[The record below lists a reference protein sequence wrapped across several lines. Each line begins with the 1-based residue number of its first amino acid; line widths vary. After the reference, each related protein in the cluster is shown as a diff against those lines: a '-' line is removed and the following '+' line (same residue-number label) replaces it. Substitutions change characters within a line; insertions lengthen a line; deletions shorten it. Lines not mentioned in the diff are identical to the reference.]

1 MATHSV
7 RGSHP
12 LTPHPTSPA
21 AAVRALTV
29 NIGRPAEDRLSLDFE
44 LCADL
49 EQLRFPEPRAPQRAD
64 GLWRHTCFE
73 AFIGQ
78 AEARAYWEYNF
89 SPSGAWAAYQFA
101 GYREAMSALLKGAA
115 PVIDVGVTADTL
127 SLSVIVDLAW
137 LARSVSYPLRLGAA
151 AVVEDKARVLSY
163 WALKHPA
170 DKPDFHHADGFVIL
184 LD

>member
-1 MATHSV
+1 MATQSA
-7 RGSHP
+7 RGVHP
-12 LTPHPTSPA
+12 LTPHPASPA
-21 AAVRALTV
+21 AAVHALTV
-29 NIGRPAEDRLSLDFE
+29 DIARPSDDRLSLEFKLRGE
-44 LCADL
+44 I

-78 AEARAYWEYNF
+78 AEGRAYWEYNF
-89 SPSGAWAAYQFA
+89 SPSGAWATYQFA

-115 PVIDVGVTADTL
+115 PVIDVAVTADTL

-137 LARSVSYPLRLGAA
+137 LARSTASPLKLAAA
-151 AVVEDKARVLSY
+151 AVIEDRARGLSY

-170 DKPDFHHADGFVIL
+170 EKPDFHHADGFVVP

>member
-1 MATHSV
+1 MATQPA
-7 RGSHP
+7 RGIHP
-12 LTPHPTSPA
+12 LTPHPASPA
-21 AAVRALTV
+21 VAVHALTV
-29 NIGRPAEDRLSLDFE
+29 DIDRPADDRLSLEFKLRGE
-44 LCADL
+44 L

-78 AEARAYWEYNF
+78 TEGRAYWEYNF
-89 SPSGAWAAYQFA
+89 SPSGAWATYQFG
-101 GYREAMSALLKGAA
+101 GYREAMAALLKGAA
-115 PVIDVGVTADTL
+115 PVINVDVTADTL

-137 LARSVSYPLRLGAA
+137 LARSVSFPLRLGLA
-151 AVVEDKARVLSY
+151 AVIEDKARVLSY

-170 DKPDFHHADGFVIL
+170 EKPDFHHADGFVVP